1 MLSIEG
7 TVGKPRWNMD
17 RIICFAAIFGLILIT
32 TVFAILTEGKS
43 ISVVNLKIIS
53 NQIIITALVA
63 IGMVFAFSCGA
74 LDMSAGGSIGLSA
87 IAGGLIGLKTGN
99 FWVMV
104 AGIVI
109 VSMTIAAVKG
119 FIAAY
124 LTLPVF
130 IVTII
135 FGSFLSAIGLVLLG
149 NETTLSLR
157 SVVAVKDMTWINVAF
172 LAGFYLLS
180 LFLFNY
186 TKIGKASKLQ
196 GGNPLASGQS
206 GISAKKNIIISFLMG
221 GLGITLAAIITI
233 LKTKTVTAAT
243 GGAIGND
250 VLVAI
255 VLGGMPL
262 SGGPRSKISA
272 ALIGAATIT
281 ILNNGL
287 SVCNVSNDDIQ
298 IVRGVIF
305 LAVVFITSMSYR
317 TKYLPR

>member
-1 MLSIEG
+1 MVEKNIE
-7 TVGKPRWNMD
+7 KKQFKISRD
-17 RIICFAAIFGLILIT
+17 LLISLAAIIGLVLVTIT
-32 TVFAILTEGKS
+32 FAIVTNGKS
-43 ISVVNLKIIS
+43 ISPVNLKILT

-74 LDMSAGGSIGLSA
+74 LDMSAGGSLALSA
-87 IAGGLIGLKTGN
+87 ISGGLVGVNTGN
-99 FWVMV
+99 FWLMILT
-104 AGIVI
+104 IVL
-109 VSMTIAAVKG
+109 VSMGIATVKG
-119 FIAAY
+119 VVAAY

-149 NETTLSLR
+149 STTTISLGKI
-157 SVVAVKDMTWINVAF
+157 VKVQNMTLINVLF
-172 LAGFYLLS
+172 IGGFFIVALII
-180 LFLFNY
+180 FNY
-186 TKIGKASKLQ
+186 TKIGKSSKLQ
-196 GGNPLASGQS
+196 GGNPLASGIS
-206 GISAKKNIIISFLMG
+206 GISSKANIIMAFLMG
-221 GLGITLAAIITI
+221 GVGVTLAAIITI
-233 LKTKTVTAAT
+233 LKTKTVTAQT
-243 GGAIGND
+243 GGSIGND
-250 VLVAI
+250 VLIAI

-272 ALIGAATIT
+272 ALIGSATIT

-287 SVCNVSNDDIQ
+287 SICNVSNEDIQ